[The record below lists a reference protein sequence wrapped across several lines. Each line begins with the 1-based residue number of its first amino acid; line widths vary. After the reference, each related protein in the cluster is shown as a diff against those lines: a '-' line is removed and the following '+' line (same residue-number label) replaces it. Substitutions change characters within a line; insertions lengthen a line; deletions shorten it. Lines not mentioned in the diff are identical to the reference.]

1 MIFFSSD
8 QDDDGNFHAILHNLE
23 GPHMVRGFREAR
35 VGIHAFSQDG
45 ERWFDGGTPHDYRR
59 RLGCILPRVPAIIV
73 RTGLAYTNL
82 VNFTDRTSWNF
93 NRRERPHLI
102 FAEGSRTIIALTNSA
117 EPGGRS
123 GDRTFTLVQGV
134 KRDGVE

>member
-1 MIFFSSD
+1 
-8 QDDDGNFHAILHNLE
+8 
-23 GPHMVRGFREAR
+23 MVRGFREAR

-82 VNFTDRTSWNF
+82 VNFTDGTSWNF

-117 EPGGRS
+117 EPGGIS

>member
-1 MIFFSSD
+1 MSLAAPTPPACANES
-8 QDDDGNFHAILHNLE
+8 AA
-23 GPHMVRGFREAR
+23 VY
-35 VGIHAFSQDG
+35 
-45 ERWFDGGTPHDYRR
+45 RWFDG
-59 RLGCILPRVPAIIV
+59 
-73 RTGLAYTNL
+73 GLAYTNL
-82 VNFTDRTSWNF
+82 VNFTDGTSWNF